1 MEFIENLIEDQGES
15 KIAIFMDNLRVH
27 HTLDV
32 KDLCAEYDI
41 PLIFNLAYSPEYNP
55 IETYFSLLKNLFKR
69 AKLNCIANDI
79 KVDVADIIFDCTDKV
94 K

>member
-1 MEFIENLIEDQGES
+1 
-15 KIAIFMDNLRVH
+15 MDNLRVH

-32 KDLCAEYDI
+32 KDLCKEYGI

-79 KVDVADIIFDCTDKV
+79 KLDVEDIIYNCTDKV